1 MAAALEERSTRVLL
15 DRNDTIEAL
24 KKEIEVLEAEKTRLS
39 VEVGGLRTARADAD
53 DLCSQVETL
62 TKQLED
68 AKAAEVLAIE
78 HAQRANET
86 ADNLHKEVDAEKKSG
101 AALQQ

>member
-1 MAAALEERSTRVLL
+1 VLL

-39 VEVGGLRTARADAD
+39 AEVGGLRTARADVD
-53 DLCSQVETL
+53 DLRSQVETL
-62 TKQLED
+62 TKLLED

-86 ADNLHKEVDAEKKSG
+86 VDNLRKEVDAEKKSG